1 MLFHAVC
8 LSWIFFRA
16 TDFDSALA
24 VINQLFVGAWSTD
37 LPLGMLICVGLGI
50 GMQYIP
56 ERFFLRLQ
64 YQAMQI
70 PVWALGT
77 LFTLALMVI
86 EVLGPSAPAPFIYF
100 QF

>member
-1 MLFHAVC
+1 VC
-8 LSWIFFRA
+8 LAWIFFRA
-16 TDFDSALA
+16 SDFEGALA
-24 VINQLFVGAWSTD
+24 VLNQLFVGAWRAD

-50 GMQYIP
+50 GLQYIP

-70 PVWALGT
+70 PVWVLGAL
-77 LFTLALMVI
+77 FALALTVI